1 MNRKHLFLGAIAA
14 ILLTLPLTACGGES
28 EPQPTPTPR
37 PAATA
42 TPTAVLL
49 PTPTPLPGLPTP
61 TPLPGRPTP
70 TPLPGVATPTPLPG
84 VATPTPL
91 PTPTLRPG
99 QTPFVQPPTATP
111 APTPTPDA
119 SFQGRWNALIEA
131 AQQEGELVIIAGG
144 GASVG
149 MKNHIEYFQEKFGI
163 KVIVGRGSG
172 TDQSNRLLAE
182 RGNGRFTA
190 DITHIGPTSGNTRM
204 IPNGAY
210 DPITPL
216 LFHPEVVN
224 QSLWLNNQ
232 HHYADPEQNKIFL
245 WNGVADVERFPSWY
259 NTEQVPQEE
268 LPRTVEEIFNPRWR
282 GVIAMLPPTTGGAGG
297 TWFEMYVHPD
307 FGPDFVERFI
317 RELDVTFT
325 TDTLGM
331 ANGLVQGKYHALHG
345 GVGTQDLDD
354 LRDKGLPIDQPD
366 IDIASVKTISPSGS
380 SNNVAVLNRRPNPNA
395 AQLYVNW
402 LLSREGQ
409 TVLQNDPNR
418 EQNPTLR
425 TDDIPPGTTL
435 ERERRDPGV
444 SYVILLAQPEIL
456 AKRDEALAFATRI
469 YEETR

>member
-1 MNRKHLFLGAIAA
+1 MNRKHLFLGVIAA
-14 ILLTLPLTACGGES
+14 TLLALPLTACGGES
-28 EPQPTPTPR
+28 APAATPTPR

-131 AQQEGELVIIAGG
+131 AQEDGELVIIAGG
-144 GASVG
+144 SASVG

-172 TDQSNRLLAE
+172 TDQANRILAE

-190 DITHIGPTSGNTRM
+190 DVVHVGPTSGNTRM

-210 DPITPL
+210 DPIKPL

-232 HHYADPEQNKIFL
+232 HHYADPDQDKIFL

-259 NTEQVPQEE
+259 NTELVPYDE
-268 LPRTVEEIFNPRWR
+268 LPRSVEEIFSLRHWK
-282 GVIAMLPPTTGGAGG
+282 IAMQPPNVGGAGG
-297 TWFEMYVHPD
+297 TYFEMYIHPD
-307 FGPDFVERFI
+307 YGPDFMERFI
-317 RELDVTFT
+317 REMDITFT

-331 ANGLVQGKYHALHG
+331 VNGLVQGKYHALHG
-345 GVGTQDLDD
+345 GLGTQDPDD
-354 LRDKGLPIDQPD
+354 LVERGLPLAEPD
-366 IDIASVKTISPSGS
+366 IDIASIKTISPSGS
-380 SNNVAVLNRRPNPNA
+380 SNNVAVFNRRPNPNA

-409 TVLQNDPNR
+409 TVWQDDPYR
-418 EQNPTLR
+418 FQNPTLR
-425 TDDIPPGTTL
+425 TDDIPIGST
-435 ERERRDPGV
+435 RAQDRRKEGV
-444 SYVILLAQPEIL
+444 SYVILIADPEVL